1 MERLTRPNLNV
12 DKDTDR
18 FLHAAIGGKEID
30 WKQNRDS
37 TLNVLI
43 NGPTSNGFCK
53 DIFRKM
59 VRDLYGQLKAYEDI
73 AELCGGFDR
82 LRELAEADKDG
93 RCVVL
98 PCKYDERWAD
108 EDGRT
113 VRITATTATVDDFGT
128 HITIYFTYEDAT
140 SCDDADSDCTANWD
154 YFSRRFTCVETVL
167 DNRKEADHA

>member
-1 MERLTRPNLNV
+1 MARMTKRFPDGKTVVVCDSCEQKMDKQCTFDECRTSLIKRL
-12 DKDTDR
+12 
-18 FLHAAIGGKEID
+18 A
-30 WKQNRDS
+30 
-37 TLNVLI
+37 
-43 NGPTSNGFCK
+43 
-53 DIFRKM
+53 
-59 VRDLYGQLKAYEDI
+59 AYEDTGLEPEAVETVKLALAAKHLVDLETLNNTPI
-73 AELCGGFDR
+73 SRLVELV
-82 LRELAEADKDG
+82 EADKDG
-93 RCVVL
+93 RVVVL

-167 DNRKEADHA
+167 DNRKEADHAAD